1 MERLKN
7 WLKSRLYWIM
17 SPMLSLKKAIFM
29 NFIKKQTQNL
39 SEDEKFSNIYY
50 QASNTP
56 LSVFIDAICDKR
68 IESLIIDN
76 SKTVDVSMLQEALSL
91 LCYEFSDLCGS
102 GTSRIWK
109 ESSKS
114 VLRSKAYIRG
124 LGIAIFLIQTGIK
137 KDIEKSVE
145 YLKKFGFETKV
156 PETEQEKSDLI
167 NNIESKIRNRKV
179 VLLKEQTDYE
189 TIEKSNPK
197 NEVPTRKYFTEIMI
211 ELRSFMGYNVR
222 EQDTTLM
229 EFSIMLNKYNNH
241 KKSQNG

>member
-1 MERLKN
+1 MKRLKN
-7 WLKSRLYWIM
+7 WLKSWLHWIM
-17 SPMLSLKKAIFM
+17 RPMLSLKKEIFM

-68 IESLIIDN
+68 IDSLIIDN
-76 SKTVDVSMLQEALSL
+76 SKTVDVSMLPEALAS

-124 LGIAIFLIQTGIK
+124 LGIAIFLINENNK
-137 KDIEKSVE
+137 EYIEKAIKQLKIFGVE
-145 YLKKFGFETKV
+145 VKV
-156 PETEQEKSDLI
+156 PETDKEKKDLI
-167 NNIESKIRNRKV
+167 SYIEGKIKDKKV
-179 VLLKEQTDYE
+179 RLIKEQTDYE